1 MKLLILGASGMLG
14 NNLFQFFLSKSKF
27 ETFALVRNKSSL
39 SRVHASKKVIEIS
52 DIKNTKE
59 FSSVLKKISPKV
71 VINCIG
77 AIKQKNNFN
86 NSSEIIH
93 INSLLPH
100 LLEDACK
107 KVGARMIHFS
117 TDCVYSGKIGNYA
130 EENEPDADDL
140 YGLSK
145 RLGEVLSE
153 TSLTLR
159 TSIIGHEL
167 NSNLSLLD
175 WFLSQ
180 ESKVKGY
187 KKAIF
192 SGLTTIEIGKVLE
205 KIILPNKDLSGLF
218 HLSVNPI
225 SKYDLLNLVAKE
237 YKKNIKIIEDSE
249 IKIDR
254 SLDSSKFITYTG
266 YNPPSWT
273 ELIKELH
280 DFYNEKFKK

>member
-1 MKLLILGASGMLG
+1 MLG
-14 NNLFQFFLSKSKF
+14 NNLFQFFLSKREF
-27 ETFALVRNKSSL
+27 ETFAIVRNKSSL
-39 SRVHASKKVIEIS
+39 GKVYASKKVREIS
-52 DIKNTKE
+52 DIKNIKE
-59 FSSVLKKISPKV
+59 FSSVLKKISPNV

-100 LLEDACK
+100 LLEDACN

-117 TDCVYSGKIGNYA
+117 TDCVFSGKVGNY
-130 EENEPDADDL
+130 EEKNEPDAQDL

-145 RLGEVLSE
+145 RLGEVLNGN
-153 TSLTLR
+153 SLTLR

-167 NSNLSLLD
+167 SSNLSLLD

-180 ESKVKGY
+180 ENKVKGY

-192 SGLTTIEIGKVLE
+192 SGLTTIEIGKILKE
-205 KIILPNKDLSGLF
+205 IIFPNHNLSGLF

-225 SKYDLLNLVAKE
+225 NKYDLLKLVAKE
-237 YKKNIKIIEDSE
+237 YKKNIKILEDSE
-249 IKIDR
+249 FKIDR
-254 SLDSSKFITYTG
+254 SLDSSKFSAFTG
-266 YNPPSWT
+266 YNPPSWK

>member
-14 NNLFQFFLSKSKF
+14 NNLFQFFLSKREF
-27 ETFALVRNKSSL
+27 ETFAIVRNKSSL
-39 SRVHASKKVIEIS
+39 GKVYASKKVREIS
-52 DIKNTKE
+52 DIKNIKE
-59 FSSVLKKISPKV
+59 FSSVLKKISPNV

-100 LLEDACK
+100 LLEDACN

-117 TDCVYSGKIGNYA
+117 TDCVFSGKVGNY
-130 EENEPDADDL
+130 EEKNEPDAQDL

-145 RLGEVLSE
+145 RLGEVLNGN
-153 TSLTLR
+153 SLTLR

-167 NSNLSLLD
+167 SSNLSLLD

-180 ESKVKGY
+180 ENKVKGY

-192 SGLTTIEIGKVLE
+192 SGLTTIEIGKILKE
-205 KIILPNKDLSGLF
+205 IIFPNHNLSGLF

-225 SKYDLLNLVAKE
+225 NKYDLLKLVAKE
-237 YKKNIKIIEDSE
+237 YKKNIKILEDSE
-249 IKIDR
+249 FKIDR
-254 SLDSSKFITYTG
+254 SLDSSKFSAFTG
-266 YNPPSWT
+266 YNPPSWK